1 MAFHKG
7 NRGHMWSR
15 VETSHLECPSRKN
28 VKPNVLLLPKFNYGG
43 SSAGVLVHYNL
54 WVLVDIQEKFFIDLA
69 NGGWRMR
76 LNSFDKRKMWGYIPR
91 KNLLLTRLQPCVHC
105 FWVSRVPFNK
115 AIGSIHKAQHKKLTT
130 ISATQNDNNLLLS
143 VWGAEILWVRS
154 LLARQHVVK

>member
-1 MAFHKG
+1 MAFRNG

-69 NGGWRMR
+69 NGEWRMR
-76 LNSFDKRKMWGYIPR
+76 LNSFDKRKTWGSLIQYTR
-91 KNLLLTRLQPCVHC
+91 EWCRVARLYLSWTVLLYSDVRLENPQLTRLQPCVDC
-105 FWVSRVPFNK
+105 FLSQPSAKRLVWFT
-115 AIGSIHKAQHKKLTT
+115 KLNTK
-130 ISATQNDNNLLLS
+130 N
-143 VWGAEILWVRS
+143 
-154 LLARQHVVK
+154 